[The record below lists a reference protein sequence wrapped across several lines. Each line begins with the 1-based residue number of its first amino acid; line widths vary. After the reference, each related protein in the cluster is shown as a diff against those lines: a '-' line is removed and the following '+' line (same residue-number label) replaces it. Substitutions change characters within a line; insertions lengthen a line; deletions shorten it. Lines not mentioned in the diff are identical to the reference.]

1 MNALRCVLAN
11 AVILLLTSSTAAAVH
26 AQGYPDKAVTI
37 IVDTAPGAAPD
48 VDARLV
54 AEGLSKVWGQQVI
67 IINRPGANGSIA
79 ARAASDLVP
88 DGYTL
93 FMPALSTF

>member
-1 MNALRCVLAN
+1 MKALPCGLAI
-11 AVILLLTSSTAAAVH
+11 ATISLLMLAAAPAVL
-26 AQGYPDKAVTI
+26 AQGYPDKPVTI
-37 IVDTAPGAAPD
+37 IVDTALGAAPD

-54 AEGLSKVWGQQVI
+54 GEGLGKVWGQQVV

-79 ARAASDLVP
+79 ARAASEMVP

-93 FMPALSTF
+93 FMPALS